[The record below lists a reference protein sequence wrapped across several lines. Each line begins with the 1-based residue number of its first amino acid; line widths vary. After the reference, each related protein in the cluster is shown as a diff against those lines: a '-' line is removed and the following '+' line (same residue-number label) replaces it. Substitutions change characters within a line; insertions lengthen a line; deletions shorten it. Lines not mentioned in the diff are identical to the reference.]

1 MSRGPWLSKAEVRRV
16 AAAAV
21 KLTQVVEKPAP
32 IATPV
37 FDPEKL
43 AVQTYGDAGLGFI
56 QGMNYFT
63 SNGNFVRELPERS
76 WYLTTP
82 EMERN
87 NKIARA
93 KQRARTMRG
102 TVPHVGAVL
111 PDKVIVAAGE
121 SMQILRAE
129 ALSE

>member
-21 KLTQVVEKPAP
+21 KLAQVVDVPTP

-56 QGMNYFT
+56 QGKNYFT
-63 SNGNFVRELPERS
+63 AHGHFVREAPEKS

-93 KQRARTMRG
+93 KWHARTMRG
-102 TVPHVGAVL
+102 AVPHVGAVL